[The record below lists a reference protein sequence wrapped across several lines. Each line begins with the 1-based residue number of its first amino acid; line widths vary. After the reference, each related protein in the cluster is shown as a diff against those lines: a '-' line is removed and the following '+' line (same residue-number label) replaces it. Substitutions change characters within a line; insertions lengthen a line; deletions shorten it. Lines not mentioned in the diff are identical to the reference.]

1 METLVC
7 QAHGFYPKEI
17 DATWRKDGE
26 VWLQDTFRGTVAP
39 NSDGTYYTW
48 LGIRISPQD
57 RGRFW
62 CHVEHDGL
70 LEPLDVAW
78 EQPSGEGRPGGRR
91 EGGVEDSGRRTR
103 TLGAR
108 RCPQE
113 HGLRQRPP
121 GAACAPL
128 GAEQAQYGQAA
139 NRDLAVGQVDSPA
152 ALSG

>member
-78 EQPSGEGRPGGRR
+78 EQPSASNTGLITGCITGAALLVAAIAGTCFYKKCQH
-91 EGGVEDSGRRTR
+91 GCKAGSGR
-103 TLGAR
+103 
-108 RCPQE
+108 
-113 HGLRQRPP
+113 
-121 GAACAPL
+121 
-128 GAEQAQYGQAA
+128 
-139 NRDLAVGQVDSPA
+139 SPA
-152 ALSG
+152 I